1 MYACIVF
8 HRWAQ
13 RVIALDAPLD
23 SGRGLRQQPGVGRGD
38 GAQVAWDAR
47 WHAWRV
53 VAGERGGGAVVS
65 RPGARTLSV
74 SGDNWVR
81 T

>member
-1 MYACIVF
+1 M
-8 HRWAQ
+8 
-13 RVIALDAPLD
+13 
-23 SGRGLRQQPGVGRGD
+23 RQQPGVGRGD
-38 GAQVAWDAR
+38 GAQVAWDTR